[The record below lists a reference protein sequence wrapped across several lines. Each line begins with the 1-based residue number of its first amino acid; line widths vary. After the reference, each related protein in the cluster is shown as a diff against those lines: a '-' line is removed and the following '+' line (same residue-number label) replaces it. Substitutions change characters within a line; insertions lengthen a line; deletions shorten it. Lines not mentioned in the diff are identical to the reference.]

1 MSLNIRKPDGTLQEI
16 GRVTK
21 EKVEAAL
28 GYEPAN
34 KSIET
39 TVADNTTAI
48 NTHTENDDCHVTPAD
63 KQAWNE
69 VTEVIE
75 DTESEEFVIADPE
88 GNKILQVDEDGLHTK
103 IVNAEKVNLDGQ
115 DLTQKLS
122 DLETGI
128 EDAKI
133 PSIEDNTDGKLEF
146 TDSDGNIIARIDDQG
161 LETHEVKAK
170 SVRSNS
176 IFIDDGSEDGINVK
190 NKLDEVD
197 QHISDHID
205 DNTKHVTA
213 GDKEKWNTH
222 ADSAHARADATL
234 VEKSDQNGHI
244 KINDVETL
252 VYTHPDGEHIT
263 ADERDAWNK
272 KATQADF
279 VEHKTDSTSHI
290 TAAER
295 TAWNNKFDGE
305 FDDLKNSPFTQDDS
319 GKLTITDTEGNI
331 VFEINSDGEG
341 STNVYS
347 LAINGQSLED
357 FIKEVAPE
365 PEVITDAEIIA
376 LVNEVFP
383 EEV

>member
-16 GRVTK
+16 GKVTK

-48 NTHTENDDCHVTPAD
+48 NTHTENNDRHVTPAD

-75 DTESEEFVIADPE
+75 DIESEEFIIADPE

-103 IVNAEKVNLDGQ
+103 IIDTEKVNLDGQ
-115 DLTQKLS
+115 DLAQKLS
-122 DLETGI
+122 DLETEI

-146 TDSDGNIIARIDDQG
+146 TDPDGNIIARIDDQG

-170 SVRSNS
+170 A
-176 IFIDDGSEDGINVK
+176 ITIDDGSEDGINVK
-190 NKLDEVD
+190 NKLDDVD
-197 QHISDHID
+197 RHI
-205 DNTKHVTA
+205 
-213 GDKEKWNTH
+213 G
-222 ADSAHARADATL
+222 
-234 VEKSDQNGHI
+234 
-244 KINDVETL
+244 
-252 VYTHPDGEHIT
+252 
-263 ADERDAWNK
+263 
-272 KATQADF
+272 
-279 VEHKTDSTSHI
+279 DSTHLREG
-290 TAAER
+290 ER
-295 TAWNNKFDGE
+295 EGWFSGK
-305 FDDLKNSPFTQDDS
+305 FDDLEDSPFTQDDS

-347 LAINGQSLED
+347 LAINGQPLED

-365 PEVITDAEIIA
+365 PEVITDTEIIA

>member
-48 NTHTENDDCHVTPAD
+48 NTHTENDGRHVTPAD

-75 DTESEEFVIADPE
+75 DIESEEFVIADPE

-103 IVNAEKVNLDGQ
+103 IIDAEKVNLDGQ
-115 DLTQKLS
+115 DLAQKLS

-170 SVRSNS
+170 D
-176 IFIDDGSEDGINVK
+176 ITIDDGSENGISIK

-197 QHISDHID
+197 RHILDS
-205 DNTKHVTA
+205 TRHVTA
-213 GDKEKWNTH
+213 EDKNRWNTH
-222 ADSAHARADATL
+222 VNSDHARVDATL
-234 VEKSDQNGHI
+234 VEKSDQNGYI
-244 KINDVETL
+244 KINDVETT

-263 ADERDAWNK
+263 ADER
-272 KATQADF
+272 
-279 VEHKTDSTSHI
+279 
-290 TAAER
+290 R
-295 TAWNNKFDGE
+295 AWNNKFDGE
-305 FDDLKNSPFTQDDS
+305 FDELKDSPFTQDDS
-319 GKLTITDTEGNI
+319 GKLTIADPEGNI
-331 VFEINSDGEG
+331 VFEINSDDKG

-347 LAINGQSLED
+347 LAINGQPLED

>member
-48 NTHTENDDCHVTPAD
+48 NTHTENDDRHVTPAD
-63 KQAWNE
+63 KQSWNE

-75 DTESEEFVIADPE
+75 DTESEEFIIADPE

-103 IVNAEKVNLDGQ
+103 IINAETVNLDGQ

-122 DLETGI
+122 DLKTEI

-146 TDSDGNIIARIDDQG
+146 TDPDGNIIARIDDQG

-170 SVRSNS
+170 SVKSNS

-197 QHISDHID
+197 QHI
-205 DNTKHVTA
+205 
-213 GDKEKWNTH
+213 GDPTH
-222 ADSAHARADATL
+222 LR
-234 VEKSDQNGHI
+234 E
-244 KINDVETL
+244 
-252 VYTHPDGEHIT
+252 GER
-263 ADERDAWNK
+263 EGWFSGK
-272 KATQADF
+272 
-279 VEHKTDSTSHI
+279 
-290 TAAER
+290 
-295 TAWNNKFDGE
+295 
-305 FDDLKNSPFTQDDS
+305 FDDLEDSPFTQDDS

-331 VFEINSDGEG
+331 VFEINSDDKG

-347 LAINGQSLED
+347 LAINGQPLEN

-376 LVNEVFP
+376 LVNEIFP